1 MDQHPADGG
10 EADDDGGGNRPATD
24 ADVAD
29 RLPLGFILRD
39 LAISCL
45 GIVVSLVHR
54 LLSYVPAVVD
64 GRKPASNDAG

>member
-10 EADDDGGGNRPATD
+10 EADDDGGCNRPAAD
-24 ADVAD
+24 AGVAD
-29 RLPLGFILRD
+29 GLPLGFVPCD

-45 GIVVSLVHR
+45 GVLVRVVHR

-64 GRKPASNDAG
+64 GRRPASNDAG